1 MSSGLRRFVGPQP
14 EPEPVPVPGAGREKP
29 RAAPGEACEM
39 CAEPVG
45 DGHSHVV
52 NLDSRQI
59 MCTCRACYLLFTHQ
73 GAAGGRYRAVPDR
86 YLHDRS
92 FQLDD
97 GGWDTLQ
104 IPVKV
109 AFFFHNSDL
118 GRVVA
123 FYPSPAGATESL
135 LPLEA
140 WQDVVAANPVMT
152 DLVPDV
158 EALLVQRA
166 RPGLRVLPGPDRRLL
181 RAGRPG
187 AHALE
192 GLRRRRGGVGGHRRL
207 LRRRPRPQPPGRER
221 GGGRGPVTDLVF
233 DCVDAQPDRYAA
245 VPTLQLKLRI
255 SETTGAQVHAIAL
268 RCQIRIEPQR
278 RRYSPQ
284 EADGL
289 LELFGEPPRWGD
301 TLKPMQFATVSL
313 MVPSFTGSTEIDLP
327 VPCTYDFEVAASKY
341 LHALGDGEVP
351 LLLLFSGTV
360 FTKGLSGFSVGQVPW
375 HKEATYR
382 LPVTVWREIMDRFFP
397 GAGWIRV
404 RRDTLDALQRFKAV
418 RALPT
423 WDDALEALFKEA
435 GEAGQ

>member
-1 MSSGLRRFVGPQP
+1 MHWKGFDGGEEAWAAIDGFFDAVRERSR
-14 EPEPVPVPGAGREKP
+14 PVE
-29 RAAPGEACEM
+29 
-39 CAEPVG
+39 
-45 DGHSHVV
+45 
-52 NLDSRQI
+52 Q
-59 MCTCRACYLLFTHQ
+59 
-73 GAAGGRYRAVPDR
+73 AGGRD
-86 YLHDRS
+86 H
-92 FQLDD
+92 
-97 GGWDTLQ
+97 
-104 IPVKV
+104 
-109 AFFFHNSDL
+109 
-118 GRVVA
+118 
-123 FYPSPAGATESL
+123 
-135 LPLEA
+135 
-140 WQDVVAANPVMT
+140 
-152 DLVPDV
+152 
-158 EALLVQRA
+158 
-166 RPGLRVLPGPDRRLL
+166 
-181 RAGRPG
+181 
-187 AHALE
+187 
-192 GLRRRRGGVGGHRRL
+192 
-207 LRRRPRPQPPGRER
+207 
-221 GGGRGPVTDLVF
+221 VTDLVF

-375 HKEATYR
+375 HKEASYR
-382 LPVTVWREIMDRFFP
+382 LPVAVWREIMDRFFP

-404 RRDTLDALQRFKAV
+404 RRDTLDVLQRFKAV

-435 GEAGQ
+435 GEAEPVSAPFPSFELARKVADAVLYEGYLLYPYRASAAKNQARWQFGVLMPRLVERAAAPTSRGRPRPSACWSPRRRPPSGCWSASCTSRPSPSRRSTSRPGPSTRSRRCRSTAPSWSPGTRPPSRR

>member
-1 MSSGLRRFVGPQP
+1 
-14 EPEPVPVPGAGREKP
+14 
-29 RAAPGEACEM
+29 M

-92 FQLDD
+92 FQLDE

-140 WQDVVAANPVMT
+140 WQDVVAANPEMT

-158 EALLVQRA
+158 EALLVQRDGQGFECFLVPIDA
-166 RPGLRVLPGPDRRLL
+166 CYELVGLVRMHWKGFDGGEEAWAAIDGFFDAVRDRSRPVEK
-181 RAGRPG
+181 A
-187 AHALE
+187 
-192 GLRRRRGGVGGHRRL
+192 
-207 LRRRPRPQPPGRER
+207 
-221 GGGRGPVTDLVF
+221 RGPGMTDLVF

-375 HKEATYR
+375 HKEATFR
-382 LPVTVWREIMDRFFP
+382 LPVAVWREIMDRFFP

-404 RRDTLDALQRFKAV
+404 RRDTLDVLQRFKAV

>member
-1 MSSGLRRFVGPQP
+1 M
-14 EPEPVPVPGAGREKP
+14 
-29 RAAPGEACEM
+29 
-39 CAEPVG
+39 
-45 DGHSHVV
+45 
-52 NLDSRQI
+52 
-59 MCTCRACYLLFTHQ
+59 
-73 GAAGGRYRAVPDR
+73 
-86 YLHDRS
+86 
-92 FQLDD
+92 
-97 GGWDTLQ
+97 
-104 IPVKV
+104 
-109 AFFFHNSDL
+109 
-118 GRVVA
+118 
-123 FYPSPAGATESL
+123 
-135 LPLEA
+135 
-140 WQDVVAANPVMT
+140 
-152 DLVPDV
+152 
-158 EALLVQRA
+158 
-166 RPGLRVLPGPDRRLL
+166 
-181 RAGRPG
+181 
-187 AHALE
+187 
-192 GLRRRRGGVGGHRRL
+192 
-207 LRRRPRPQPPGRER
+207 
-221 GGGRGPVTDLVF
+221 TDLVF

-278 RRYSPQ
+278 RRYSPE

-382 LPVTVWREIMDRFFP
+382 LPVSVWREIMDRFFP

-418 RALPT
+418 RALTT

-435 GEAGQ
+435 GEARPVTRHPVLRAGPQGGRRRPVRGLPAVPLPGVGGQEPGPLAVRGAHAPAVERARARRAVGDPDRVPARARGDDHRPGAGPLPARPGQDRRGGRRRGRDLRRGRRRCRSTAPSWSPGTRPPSRR

>member
-1 MSSGLRRFVGPQP
+1 
-14 EPEPVPVPGAGREKP
+14 
-29 RAAPGEACEM
+29 M
-39 CAEPVG
+39 CAEPLG
-45 DGHSHVV
+45 DGHSHSHVV

-86 YLHDRS
+86 YLHDQA
-92 FQLDD
+92 FGLDEAR
-97 GGWDTLQ
+97 WEALQ
-104 IPVKV
+104 IPVRV
-109 AFFFHNSDL
+109 AFFFNNSDL

-140 WQDVVAANPVMT
+140 WAEVVAANPVMT

-158 EALLVQRA
+158 EALLVR
-166 RPGLRVLPGPDRRLL
+166 
-181 RAGRPG
+181 RAG
-187 AHALE
+187 E
-192 GLRRRRGGVGGHRRL
+192 GFECFLVPIDACYELVGLVRMHWKGFDGGEEAWAAIDGFFDAVRDRS
-207 LRRRPRPQPPGRER
+207 RPRRAKA
-221 GGGRGPVTDLVF
+221 RGPRLMTDLVF

-278 RRYSPQ
+278 RRYSPE

-313 MVPSFTGSTEIDLP
+313 MVPSFTGSCELDLP

-382 LPVTVWREIMDRFFP
+382 LPVSVWREIMDRFFP
-397 GAGWIRV
+397 GAGWIRM
-404 RRDTLDALQRFKAV
+404 RRDTLDTLQRFKAV
-418 RALPT
+418 RALTT

-435 GEAGQ
+435 GEAKQ